1 LQSDWYYHS
10 EVLEVD
16 KLFPLM
22 LPACFPI
29 IEERACDEATTSLLL
44 HDTIQVQR
52 SKGANITT
60 HWNWGPFPAGSI
72 PPVLISQFFTSI
84 YHQMG
89 LAFYNGGLT
98 HFMLPNK
105 THSPVELC
113 ENPAAF
119 S

>member
-1 LQSDWYYHS
+1 
-10 EVLEVD
+10 
-16 KLFPLM
+16 
-22 LPACFPI
+22 
-29 IEERACDEATTSLLL
+29 
-44 HDTIQVQR
+44 
-52 SKGANITT
+52 
-60 HWNWGPFPAGSI
+60 
-72 PPVLISQFFTSI
+72 
-84 YHQMG
+84 MG